1 MLDFRMETF
10 LALCRTMNY
19 TRAAEEL
26 RITQP
31 AVTQHIQY
39 LQRHYGVKLFSYHDK
54 RLALTEAG
62 EALHS
67 AALTME
73 HDERELRQR
82 LPLLEKGRQHLRL
95 GATLTV
101 GEYALPPHLARYMKR
116 HPEITVHLVV
126 GSTRNLLAQID
137 RGALDAAIVEGY
149 FPRGEYDAIPWS
161 AEPFVGVCAADSA
174 LPARLALADLFS
186 QPLILRD
193 PESGSREIL
202 ERALRERNYQLSDF
216 ARIVEINDLTV
227 IKQLV
232 EQNCG
237 VTFLYRRAVTRELA
251 EGRLRAL
258 QIENWDIRHEFTF
271 LWRAGSVFETQYRRL
286 YEQLCCDRED
296 NNEHDRICNP

>member
-116 HPEITVHLVV
+116 IRRSRSIWWWVAPATFWPRSIAARWTRPLWKAIFPG
-126 GSTRNLLAQID
+126 GSTTPSPGRSPSWASARRTAPFRRVWRWRIS
-137 RGALDAAIVEGY
+137 
-149 FPRGEYDAIPWS
+149 FPSP
-161 AEPFVGVCAADSA
+161 
-174 LPARLALADLFS
+174 
-186 QPLILRD
+186 
-193 PESGSREIL
+193 
-202 ERALRERNYQLSDF
+202 
-216 ARIVEINDLTV
+216 
-227 IKQLV
+227 
-232 EQNCG
+232 
-237 VTFLYRRAVTRELA
+237 
-251 EGRLRAL
+251 
-258 QIENWDIRHEFTF
+258 
-271 LWRAGSVFETQYRRL
+271 
-286 YEQLCCDRED
+286 
-296 NNEHDRICNP
+296 

>member
-82 LPLLEKGRQHLRL
+82 LPLL
-95 GATLTV
+95 
-101 GEYALPPHLARYMKR
+101 
-116 HPEITVHLVV
+116 
-126 GSTRNLLAQID
+126 
-137 RGALDAAIVEGY
+137 
-149 FPRGEYDAIPWS
+149 
-161 AEPFVGVCAADSA
+161 
-174 LPARLALADLFS
+174 
-186 QPLILRD
+186 
-193 PESGSREIL
+193 
-202 ERALRERNYQLSDF
+202 
-216 ARIVEINDLTV
+216 
-227 IKQLV
+227 
-232 EQNCG
+232 
-237 VTFLYRRAVTRELA
+237 
-251 EGRLRAL
+251 
-258 QIENWDIRHEFTF
+258 
-271 LWRAGSVFETQYRRL
+271 
-286 YEQLCCDRED
+286 
-296 NNEHDRICNP
+296 